1 MEKNKVATK
10 VLVIG
15 GSAGSL
21 EAILKFLP
29 HITFV
34 PFPIVIIVHRKGGD
48 DRMLEDLLTSKCIL
62 QVDDFEDKTILAPNR
77 IFIAPSDYHLL
88 FEKNGMLSIDL
99 SPKVNFSRPSIDVTF
114 ESAAEAYGAAVAGLL
129 LSGANSDGTQG
140 LKEIKKLGGITAI
153 QDPSDSAIDIMPE
166 HARVHAKPDE
176 ILKVSEIGEWIK
188 ALGDDKSVDF

>member
-34 PFPIVIIVHRKGGD
+34 PFPVVVIVHRKGGD

-62 QVDDFEDKTILAPNR
+62 QVDDFEDKTSLAPNR
-77 IFIAPSDYHLL
+77 IFVAPSDYHLL

-114 ESAAEAYGAAVAGLL
+114 ESAAEAYGDAVVGLL
-129 LSGANSDGTQG
+129 LSGANSDGTEG
-140 LKEIKKLGGITAI
+140 LKEIKKLGGFTAI
-153 QDPSDSAIDIMPE
+153 QDPTDAAINIMPE
-166 HARVHAKPDE
+166 HARVHANPDK
-176 ILKVSEIGEWIK
+176 ILKGEDILQWINTLK
-188 ALGDDKSVDF
+188 